1 MSPSYSTKRG
11 VRYRFYVNTAVLTGR
26 SHETGSV
33 ARISAPDLEA
43 SVMAALRG
51 RFPDLAPSIAEQE
64 LVDCKVERVEL
75 AKATIRINLKSV
87 RAAENPLI
95 EIACAQLNKGP
106 RARIEGN
113 TGNAPSAAS
122 VELIQAVAKAH
133 MWIQALI
140 EARFRS
146 IEELAASVNLHPKVI
161 RKRLRLAFLA
171 PDITAAILSGHH
183 QQSLTL
189 AKLYETGPLC
199 WAEQRHA
206 LNFQVAA

>member
-1 MSPSYSTKRG
+1 
-11 VRYRFYVNTAVLTGR
+11 
-26 SHETGSV
+26 
-33 ARISAPDLEA
+33 
-43 SVMAALRG
+43 
-51 RFPDLAPSIAEQE
+51 
-64 LVDCKVERVEL
+64 
-75 AKATIRINLKSV
+75 
-87 RAAENPLI
+87 
-95 EIACAQLNKGP
+95 
-106 RARIEGN
+106 
-113 TGNAPSAAS
+113 
-122 VELIQAVAKAH
+122 